1 MKPFLILLT
10 IALFSCQADTLF
22 PAPLAA
28 KEASELSKAAREQIG
43 VTTTYDP
50 AYVSMKYPGGDIPM
64 GKGVCTDVVIR
75 ALRTKGADLQKLVH
89 EDMKGNFF
97 KYPKIWGLKRP
108 DRNIDHRRVPNL
120 RTFFKRRGIEKEAT
134 KNPRDYRAGDFVTCL
149 VPANRPHIMIVSDER
164 AVDGTPLV
172 IHNIGSGVV
181 QHNRLFDFK
190 ITGHY
195 RWFEKKGS

>member
-64 GKGVCTDVVIR
+64 GKGDTGI
-75 ALRTKGADLQKLVH
+75 
-89 EDMKGNFF
+89 
-97 KYPKIWGLKRP
+97 GL
-108 DRNIDHRRVPNL
+108 IC
-120 RTFFKRRGIEKEAT
+120 G
-134 KNPRDYRAGDFVTCL
+134 
-149 VPANRPHIMIVSDER
+149 
-164 AVDGTPLV
+164 
-172 IHNIGSGVV
+172 
-181 QHNRLFDFK
+181 
-190 ITGHY
+190 
-195 RWFEKKGS
+195 